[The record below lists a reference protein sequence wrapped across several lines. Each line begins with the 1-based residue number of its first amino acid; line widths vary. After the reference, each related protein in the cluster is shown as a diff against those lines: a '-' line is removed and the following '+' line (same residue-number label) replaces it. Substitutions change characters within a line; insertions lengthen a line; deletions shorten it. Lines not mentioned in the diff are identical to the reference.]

1 MAESHVIS
9 GLVSKHSELAGQ
21 IQQRQQEIAELNGD
35 LDKIASA
42 IKVIE
47 PEFNLR
53 AIKSKI
59 KNPQNRYFR
68 PREANK
74 LLLECFRE
82 AQADITS
89 TDLYKA
95 VAVTKGLDLDTMED
109 RQVKYF
115 KMTLHTTL
123 KRLQE
128 SETIQEVERRGPVIV
143 WRLLSSLS
151 G

>member
-9 GLVSKHSELAGQ
+9 GLVTKHSELAGL
-21 IQQRQQEIAELNGD
+21 IQQKQQEIVQLRAD
-35 LDKIASA
+35 LDKIGSA

-53 AIKSKI
+53 AIKSKLI
-59 KNPQNRYFR
+59 KPQNRYFK
-68 PREANK
+68 PRESNK

-82 AQADITS
+82 AQGDISS

-95 VAVTKGLDLDTMED
+95 VAVKKALDLDSMED

-128 SETIQEVERRGPVIV
+128 SKTIQEVERRGPVII
-143 WRLLSSLS
+143 WRLLPCN
-151 G
+151 

>member
-9 GLVSKHSELAGQ
+9 GLVTKHSELAGL
-21 IQQRQQEIAELNGD
+21 IQQKQQEIAQLKTD
-35 LDKIASA
+35 LDKIGSA

-47 PEFNLR
+47 PDFNLR
-53 AIKSKI
+53 AIKSKLI
-59 KNPQNRYFR
+59 KPQNRYFK
-68 PREANK
+68 PRESNK

-82 AQADITS
+82 ANADISS

-95 VAVTKGLDLDTMED
+95 VALKKGLDLDTMED